1 MQYPLS
7 DNGFVPCPAP
17 FGQSRDPWLTPLLA
31 QRTSQSVGSTD
42 PSPVFLPLPG
52 LLRQPLQV
60 LGRVPVPSTFHIA
73 GRFF

>member
-52 LLRQPLQV
+52 LL
-60 LGRVPVPSTFHIA
+60 
-73 GRFF
+73 